1 VAQLGIARL
10 ASLNMAQ
17 DIDAIIFDLDGTLV
31 DSEVPGM
38 DVLFEEALKLGVAL
52 TREEAHAAFRGRR
65 MAECVAWIGERVTR
79 PSPDFD
85 SDFAGRFTPH
95 IRRVMAARFRKGL
108 DAMPGALALVARLD
122 RPFCIA
128 TNGPREK
135 AELTLGL
142 TGLLPYFENRLFCAY
157 EVGHF
162 KPAPGLFLHAAQAL
176 GVAPTRCAVVED
188 SLPGIEAGL
197 TAGMQVFSLCRPDT
211 VPADMAA
218 RIRRITRLA
227 ELDRALHG

>member
-1 VAQLGIARL
+1 MDIAAL
-10 ASLNMAQ
+10 L
-17 DIDAIIFDLDGTLV
+17 FDLDGTLV

-38 DVLFEEALKLGVAL
+38 DVLFEEAVKLGVAM
-52 TREEAHAAFRGRR
+52 TREEAHAVFRGQR
-65 MAECVAWIGERVTR
+65 MALSIEAIGARLAQQ
-79 PSPDFD
+79 PD
-85 SDFAGRFTPH
+85 DFASTFTAH
-95 IRRVMAARFRKGL
+95 IRRAMAARFREAL
-108 DAMPGALALVARLD
+108 DPMPGALELVARLK

-142 TGLLPYFENRLFCAY
+142 TGLRPYFENRLFSAY

-176 GVAPTRCAVVED
+176 GVAPARCAVVED

-197 TAGMQVFSLCRPDT
+197 SAGMQVFSLCHADT
-211 VPADMAA
+211 VPADLAR
-218 RIRRITRLA
+218 RIRPLRSLA
-227 ELDRALHG
+227 ELDQILHG

>member
-1 VAQLGIARL
+1 MTQGIA
-10 ASLNMAQ
+10 
-17 DIDAIIFDLDGTLV
+17 AILFDLDGTLV

-38 DVLFEEALKLGVAL
+38 DVLYEEALKLGVPF
-52 TREEAHAAFRGRR
+52 TREEAHAIFRGRR
-65 MAECVAWIGERVTR
+65 MAECIAYIAERVTR
-79 PSPDFD
+79 PAPEFEG
-85 SDFAGRFTPH
+85 DFADRFTPH
-95 IRRVMAARFRKGL
+95 IRHVMAGRFREGL
-108 DAMPGALALVARLD
+108 DAMPGALALVTRLD

-176 GVAPTRCAVVED
+176 GVAPARCAVVED

-197 TAGMQVFSLCRPDT
+197 AAGMQVFSLCHPEA
-211 VPADMAA
+211 VPPELAR
-218 RIRRITRLA
+218 RIRPIGSLA

>member
-1 VAQLGIARL
+1 
-10 ASLNMAQ
+10 MAQ
-17 DIDAIIFDLDGTLV
+17 DIAAIIFDLDGTLV

-38 DVLFEEALKLGVAL
+38 DVLYEEALKLGVAA

-65 MAECVAWIGERVTR
+65 MAECIAWIGERVTR
-79 PSPDFD
+79 PAPEFE
-85 SDFAGRFTPH
+85 SDFNDRFTPH
-95 IRRVMAARFRKGL
+95 IRRVMATRFRGGL
-108 DAMPGALALVARLD
+108 DAMPGALALVRRLD

-142 TGLLPYFENRLFCAY
+142 TGLLPHFEGRLFCAY

-176 GVAPTRCAVVED
+176 GVAPSRCAVVED
-188 SLPGIEAGL
+188 SLPGITAGL
-197 TAGMQVFSLCRPDT
+197 AAGMQVFSLCRPDT
-211 VPADMAA
+211 VPADMAG
-218 RIRRITRLA
+218 RIRPIASLTK
-227 ELDRALHG
+227 LDQALHG

>member
-1 VAQLGIARL
+1 MTR
-10 ASLNMAQ
+10 N
-17 DIDAIIFDLDGTLV
+17 IDAIIFDLDGTLV

-38 DVLFEEALKLGVAL
+38 DVLFEEAIKLGVAF
-52 TREEAHAAFRGRR
+52 TREEAHAIFRGRR
-65 MAECVAWIGERVTR
+65 MAECINWIAERVTR
-79 PSPDFD
+79 PSPEFEG
-85 SDFAGRFTPH
+85 DFAGRFTPH
-95 IRRVMAARFRKGL
+95 IRRVMAGRFREGL
-108 DAMPGALALVARLD
+108 DAMPGALALVTRLD

-142 TGLLPYFENRLFCAY
+142 TGLLPHFENRLFCAY

-176 GVAPTRCAVVED
+176 GVAPARCAVVED

-197 TAGMQVFSLCRPDT
+197 AAGMQVFSLCHPGA
-211 VPADMAA
+211 VPADMAR
-218 RIRRITRLA
+218 RIRPIQSLA
-227 ELDRALHG
+227 ELDLALHG